1 MHICEFFSQFVWMLI
16 FCSMLFVSVAFI
28 ISSRIYKKIYPG
40 IKLNSNEV
48 VLMPFRFVWPNPK
61 SRFKVFIPIWL
72 CKFTFYH
79 NVLFI
84 GHHVLLLLIV
94 SQSSDWSSCPLIGH
108 HVLWLVINVFWLVIN
123 VLWLFKMSSD
133 WSSCL
138 VYYILWKWDRQKDMI
153 SHMTIVFMWHSTN
166 PI

>member
-1 MHICEFFSQFVWMLI
+1 MWSRIWHFFSRIFSWENSLFLHRSHTQPDLNCFPIWKQINGECIFVNFSTQFVWMLI

-108 HVLWLVINVFWLVIN
+108 WWNF
-123 VLWLFKMSSD
+123 FSFF
-133 WSSCL
+133 
-138 VYYILWKWDRQKDMI
+138 IL
-153 SHMTIVFMWHSTN
+153 SFLG
-166 PI
+166 